1 MKKDQDKPNK
11 KKKQID
17 WEERLF
23 QVASQFLANNNGTNS
38 QELFFLENHMIR
50 AKSFIKQYRK
60 LYEMGKFDDVI
71 T

>member
-38 QELFFLENHMIR
+38 QELFF
-50 AKSFIKQYRK
+50 
-60 LYEMGKFDDVI
+60 
-71 T
+71 